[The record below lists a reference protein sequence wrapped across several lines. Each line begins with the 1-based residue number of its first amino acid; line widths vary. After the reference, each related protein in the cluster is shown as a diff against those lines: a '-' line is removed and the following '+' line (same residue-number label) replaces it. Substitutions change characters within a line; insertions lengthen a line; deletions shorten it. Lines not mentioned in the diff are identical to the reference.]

1 MNMTSLE
8 EKFPW
13 LHEEEVDVD
22 GYDRRTGYNWYGQHR
37 DGTVDLSYS
46 VIYDHWCRFAN
57 TYVERD
63 EPDPR
68 GEFVRRPYRLSEY
81 YDLPNVFTTLYGGTD
96 FKAFARMFF
105 DGPAQVDVIFSI
117 MWREAVDR
125 ICREKLHQF
134 VDQYG
139 VTESDLAPE
148 LVDRIKENCK
158 WRMLFVADDAN
169 LFPFDVIIESRTDA
183 PRRASAKDLYWRW
196 RRTWTQVYG
205 NDRVLTGVPAT
216 LGIPVPKPSGNRVM
230 RWWRQELLEAYKRE
244 ERQFTLFF
252 RNDDESYTEIRMQ
265 DVERLHL
272 VADDGTI
279 VDTVE
284 RPRERWNAVDTF
296 KSAFM
301 GAFHLLLTTYVL
313 HTLYL
318 LTMTTG
324 YTVQN
329 TWGRIV
335 ISIWYIGAIVFS
347 YVWIPYN
354 IKRDAARRKAE
365 RAERKRRRENFE
377 DIEIV
382 EEGNGFFRIY
392 RT

>member
-1 MNMTSLE
+1 MTSLE
-8 EKFPW
+8 KKFPW
-13 LHEEEVDVD
+13 LYEVDVD
-22 GYDRRTGYNWYGQHR
+22 AGGYDRRTGYNWHGQHR
-37 DGTVDLSYS
+37 DGAVDFCYN
-46 VIYDHWCRFAN
+46 VIYDHWCRFADI
-57 TYVERD
+57 YVERD
-63 EPDPR
+63 EPVPR
-68 GEFVRRPYRLSEY
+68 GEFIHRPYRLSEY

-96 FKAFARMFF
+96 FKAFAHMFF
-105 DGPAQVDVIFSI
+105 DGPAQVDAIFNT
-117 MWREAVDR
+117 MRREAIDR
-125 ICREKLHQF
+125 ICRKKIHQF

-148 LVDRIKENCK
+148 LVDRIRENCE
-158 WRMLFVADDAN
+158 WRMLFVVDDAS

-183 PRRASAKDLYWRW
+183 PRRVSAKHLYLRW
-196 RRTWTQVYG
+196 RRMWTQYV
-205 NDRVLTGVPAT
+205 DEQVLTGLPAT
-216 LGIPVPKPSGNRVM
+216 LGIPVPKPSGNRVV
-230 RWWRQELLEAYKRE
+230 RWWRQELLEAYKRK

-252 RNDDESYTEIRMQ
+252 RNDDESYTDIRMQ
-265 DVERLHL
+265 DVERLRL

-279 VDTVE
+279 VDTAE

-324 YTVQN
+324 YT
-329 TWGRIV
+329 TSYMLARLFISGYYISMTIYGYLWLPYRI
-335 ISIWYIGAIVFS
+335 
-347 YVWIPYN
+347 N
-354 IKRDAARRKAE
+354 RDAARRKTE
-365 RAERKRRRENFE
+365 QAERKRRRENFE

-382 EEGNGFFRIY
+382 EEGNGLFRIY